1 MTDQEKNGRSVLQKN
16 STLLDWAGFGYE
28 GDKYWIY
35 PDGTRHFH
43 NWVGDQL
50 PIDLYHSLD
59 AQAKWLNPKLTLPR
73 CQGGMETRSFHFIY
87 PDDEDCVQCWVTEHD
102 VRESCGRGAT
112 LAEACAEAI
121 LSLIGEDDG

>member
-1 MTDQEKNGRSVLQKN
+1 MTEKNERSVIQKN
-16 STLLDWAGFGYE
+16 SVLLDWAGFGYE

-59 AQAKWLNPKLTLPR
+59 ALDKWCFPKLHAIDLERMFLSWVWMEERPR
-73 CQGGMETRSFHFIY
+73 
-87 PDDEDCVQCWVTEHD
+87 PP
-102 VRESCGRGAT
+102 
-112 LAEACAEAI
+112 LAHHCAEAI
-121 LSLIGEDDG
+121 LSLIGEE